1 MYLRSLT
8 SIPEGFNPTVGGDLD
23 LRSLTSI
30 PEGFNPTVGGNLY
43 LGGLTSIPE
52 GFNPTVGGDLDLG
65 YGLTANTKHSK
76 KQILP
81 NRLLFWQNGKYVCAD
96 GIITEVVNKKGNV
109 YKVKKIHSDK
119 EFYLVTNGEINAH
132 GETLQQAK
140 DDFRFKLVADKLK
153 TEPITAD
160 TIITKQYYRL
170 VTGACEFGVQSFI
183 DSNFSGEEKKKVET
197 KGIKAKDLL
206 PILKKNNAY
215 GFDKFNSLINF

>member
-1 MYLRSLT
+1 MYKRQ
-8 SIPEGFNPTVGGDLD
+8 D
-23 LRSLTSI
+23 LR
-30 PEGFNPTVGGNLY
+30 
-43 LGGLTSIPE
+43 
-52 GFNPTVGGDLDLG
+52 
-65 YGLTANTKHSK
+65 YGLNTKSKKPK

-81 NRLLFWQNGKYVCAD
+81 NRLLFWKDGKYVCAD
-96 GIITEVVNKKGNV
+96 GMLTEVVSKKGNI
-109 YKVKKIHSDK
+109 YKVKKLHSDK

-140 DDFRFKLVADKLK
+140 DDFRFKLIADKLK

-160 TIITKQYYRL
+160 TIITKQYYRV

-215 GFDKFNSLINF
+215 GFDKFNSLVNF